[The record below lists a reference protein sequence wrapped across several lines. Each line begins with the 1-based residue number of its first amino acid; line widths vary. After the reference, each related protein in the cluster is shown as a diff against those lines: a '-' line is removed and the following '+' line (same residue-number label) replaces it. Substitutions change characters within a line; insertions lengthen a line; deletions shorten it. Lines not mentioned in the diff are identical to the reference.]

1 MEYTRNGVV
10 VAPPQDFYSTRN
22 YTDSM
27 IRFID
32 NHKADGKPFF
42 AYLSYTAVHDP
53 LHAPKEYIDKYKGKF
68 DMGWDSLWSLRLRNL
83 QELGLVSKEVNRF
96 SSNPAVKKWNTLSKH
111 EKEEYARDME
121 VYAGM
126 LEYLDMSIGR
136 VLDYLKQEGMYDN
149 TMIVFMSDNGA
160 NGATATTYP
169 GNADGKYLATFN
181 NELENRGLLNSYAE
195 MGPGWAMASSSPYR
209 YYKSFAS
216 EGGIKAPLIIKMPG
230 KTQNAGK
237 WNKGFLH
244 VTDLMPTLL
253 ELSGTAYPKQQK
265 GKDIHPMIGKSL
277 VPVLNGD
284 SVTVHSNDGMG
295 WELFEMKAYIKGNWK
310 ILRLQKPFGSG
321 QWELYDLENDPA
333 ETTDLSAQYPDRKEA
348 LIQAWNLYAKENEV
362 YDHRGHFDSL
372 YRKNV
377 GLDDAN

>member
-1 MEYTRNGVV
+1 
-10 VAPPQDFYSTRN
+10 
-22 YTDSM
+22 
-27 IRFID
+27 
-32 NHKADGKPFF
+32 
-42 AYLSYTAVHDP
+42 
-53 LHAPKEYIDKYKGKF
+53 
-68 DMGWDSLWSLRLRNL
+68 
-83 QELGLVSKEVNRF
+83 
-96 SSNPAVKKWNTLSKH
+96 
-111 EKEEYARDME
+111 
-121 VYAGM
+121 M

-310 ILRLQKPFGSG
+310 ILRLPKPFGSG
-321 QWELYDLENDPA
+321 QWELYDLEKDPA